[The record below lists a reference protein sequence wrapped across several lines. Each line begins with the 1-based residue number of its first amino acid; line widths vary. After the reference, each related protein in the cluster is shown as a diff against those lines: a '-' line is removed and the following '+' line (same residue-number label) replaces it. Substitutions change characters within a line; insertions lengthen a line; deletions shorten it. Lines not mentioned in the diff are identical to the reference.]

1 MKIEMLEDDVVNDNV
16 DFEEAHYVQTLND
29 VVELMVNYG
38 HLKVLM
44 DIGKRIQEIDQ

>member
-1 MKIEMLEDDVVNDNV
+1 MKIEMLDIDDV

>member
-1 MKIEMLEDDVVNDNV
+1 MKIEMLEDDVNDNV

-29 VVELMVNYG
+29 VVELMINYG

>member
-1 MKIEMLEDDVVNDNV
+1 MKIEMLDIDNV
-16 DFEEAHYVQTLND
+16 DFEEAYYIQTLND
-29 VVELMVNYG
+29 VVELMINYG